1 MAPGGGDMDSM
12 WWFVG
17 AIVLGVVEIF
27 TLDLTFL
34 MCAGGAIAGGTVALM
49 GGEWW
54 VAALVA
60 IVSAGLL
67 LGALRPFLLKSLRER
82 TPLIETN
89 VSALVGK
96 DAKTLTEVTDGK
108 GRIKLAGEVW
118 TAHVEEGASTIPADT
133 VVKVLRIKG
142 AIAVIG
148 KK

>member
-1 MAPGGGDMDSM
+1 MDSM

-17 AIVLGVVEIF
+17 AILLGVVEIF

-34 MCAGGAIAGGTVALM
+34 MCAGGAIAGGTVALA

-60 IVSAGLL
+60 IITAGLL

-96 DAKTLTEVTDGK
+96 DAKTLIEVTDGQ
-108 GRIKLAGEVW
+108 GRVKLAGEVW
-118 TAHVEEGASTIPADT
+118 SARTEEGSSAIPADT
-133 VVKVLRIKG
+133 AVKVLRING
-142 AIAVIG
+142 AIAIVE